1 MSVGPLF
8 TGWRK
13 LAPFGRV
20 TSMYSG
26 SVTTSWPGPRA
37 PFTRPEMI
45 LTFAPPSRA
54 TSGIWL
60 RFTSRYLGSII
71 LWEAGRL
78 AHSWTP
84 PPAALYTAL
93 RHLLVDDAAPRGPPP
108 DVPRSDVAL
117 VAQAVSVLHIP
128 PEDVG
133 DRLDPPGRA
142 R

>member
-1 MSVGPLF
+1 MTVWPLF
-8 TGWRK
+8 TVWRK

-26 SVTTSWPGPRA
+26 SVTTSWTGPRA

-84 PPAALYTAL
+84 PHAALYIAL
-93 RHLLVDDAAPRGPPP
+93 RPLLLDDAAPSGHPLG
-108 DVPRSDVAL
+108 VPRSDVAL
-117 VAQAVSVLHIP
+117 V
-128 PEDVG
+128 
-133 DRLDPPGRA
+133 
-142 R
+142 